1 MTANLRILI
10 QVKVQFLKTR
20 TWLIYTGQLDLIF
33 ITAVLR
39 EIQSVGDRDTLS
51 NNLQKITELLVRRTL
66 TPYGIFAGIRLDAI
80 KLREAILQGHC
91 NV

>member
-39 EIQSVGDRDTLS
+39 EIQSVGDTLS
-51 NNLQKITELLVRRTL
+51 DNLQKITELLVRRTL
-66 TPYGIFAGIRLDAI
+66 NPVGNFCR
-80 KLREAILQGHC
+80 
-91 NV
+91 N

>member
-20 TWLIYTGQLDLIF
+20 TWLIYTGHLHLIF
-33 ITAVLR
+33 VTALLR
-39 EIQSVGDRDTLS
+39 EIQSVGDTLS

-66 TPYGIFAGIRLDAI
+66 NPVRNFCR
-80 KLREAILQGHC
+80 
-91 NV
+91 N

>member
-39 EIQSVGDRDTLS
+39 EIQSVGDTLS

-66 TPYGIFAGIRLDAI
+66 NPVRNFCR
-80 KLREAILQGHC
+80 
-91 NV
+91 N